1 MELKEILIGHCRKYP
16 GLQPVDLIKL
26 VYQNEFGC
34 GHLLENEADS
44 LARLI
49 DEWDSVA
56 PSRGDACDEIGNG
69 LCRLHLSAAKANGL
83 SPPTLNRFF
92 VHTANTH
99 SGTVPGFESKLAL
112 LSELCAGRILPFE
125 RGELARALAQYR
137 RDGYPAV
144 SHSGVYRRFY
154 APAYRVVRK
163 AYCDYLPLFFRADF
177 LLREKQN
184 PIIAI
189 DGNAA
194 AGKSSLADLVSTVYD
209 CNIVRMD
216 HFFLPRHKRTARRFA
231 EAGGNVDYERFHDEV
246 VAGLRGEREFAY
258 RVFDCGKMDFSGEIR
273 VNPKKMTVVE
283 GAYSLHPHFGDPYD
297 LKVFLCADPETQKRR
312 ILDRNGAEMLKKF
325 VGLWIPMENAYFRAL
340 RIPDRCDL
348 KFGE

>member
-163 AYCDYLPLFFRADF
+163 AYCDYLPLFQSRLPPAG
-177 LLREKQN
+177 KQN

-194 AGKSSLADLVSTVYD
+194 AEKAALPTCIDGLRLQYRPNGSL
-209 CNIVRMD
+209 
-216 HFFLPRHKRTARRFA
+216 FLPGISAPPGVSPRRAAMWTTSASMTRSSPDCAGSGSLPTACSI
-231 EAGGNVDYERFHDEV
+231 AGN
-246 VAGLRGEREFAY
+246 GLFGRNTS
-258 RVFDCGKMDFSGEIR
+258 K
-273 VNPKKMTVVE
+273 PQKMTVVE
-283 GAYSLHPHFGDPYD
+283 GRTACTRTSGIR
-297 LKVFLCADPETQKRR
+297 T
-312 ILDRNGAEMLKKF
+312 I
-325 VGLWIPMENAYFRAL
+325 
-340 RIPDRCDL
+340 
-348 KFGE
+348 